1 MRNHWW
7 QAGVTKFS
15 KFWESWWNFWF
26 RLGLALGVASLLLS
40 LNGCSLPQVSAEE
53 RLFLS
58 LQIELLDVATL
69 PKQTF
74 ADVPVGGLSSL
85 TYDPQR
91 NVFYALSDDRGE
103 LAAPRFYTLDIQTD
117 AADSTAPTI
126 ASVTVQAVTLLKD
139 AEGRVYERD
148 RLDPEGMVLSPR
160 QTVIVA
166 SEGIMATQSPPAL
179 NEYDLATGVL
189 QTEFRLP
196 QRLMPAV
203 ATAETE
209 TDLGVRDNL
218 GIEALT

>member
-1 MRNHWW
+1 M
-7 QAGVTKFS
+7 TKFI
-15 KFWESWWNFWF
+15 KFLTFWRWGCS
-26 RLGLALGVASLLLS
+26 RLGLVLAVAGLLLS

-58 LQIELLDVATL
+58 LQVELLDVATL

-85 TYDPQR
+85 SYDPQR

-103 LAAPRFYTLDIQTD
+103 LAAPRFYTLEIQTD
-117 AADSTAPTI
+117 AADATAPTI
-126 ASVTVQAVTLLKD
+126 AAVTVQAVTTLKD
-139 AEGRVYERD
+139 AAGNVYERD

-179 NEYDLATGVL
+179 NEYDLTTGVL

-196 QRLMPAV
+196 QRLMPA
-203 ATAETE
+203 
-209 TDLGVRDNL
+209 
-218 GIEALT
+218 